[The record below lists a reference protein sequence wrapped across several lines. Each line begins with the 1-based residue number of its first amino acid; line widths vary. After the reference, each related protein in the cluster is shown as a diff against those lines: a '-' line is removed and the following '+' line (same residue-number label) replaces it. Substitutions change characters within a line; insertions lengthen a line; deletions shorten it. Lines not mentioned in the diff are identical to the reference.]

1 MGTRMLGDLSEHL
14 GDMYGIQSS
23 KGNGCGSDKGSVSIP
38 APPKTPR
45 ESKRDEEV
53 QAARW
58 GWGAPGT
65 QTQAALPL
73 GLYRSRFC
81 GTCCSS
87 SLDTWTVHSRSGA
100 VCSYAALRDA
110 LVLQADAFSGRGAR
124 AVFERFTRGNGIVV
138 PNGQRWRTLRN
149 FALGALTEFG
159 LGTRTIRDSVL
170 EEAPC
175 LLGEF
180 QDSVGTAWSEKDR
193 DLLWVWPLDTCC
205 GCGLGK
211 ALGWN
216 EASKPKGW
224 VGAEPQAFDLVMFPL
239 PGAPF
244 DPWRLLDNAVSHVM
258 CSVVF
263 ENRYGY
269 EDPEFLRFLDLFN
282 DNFRIMSS
290 RWGEEQKGPES
301 HFQETLVITTH
312 NHFFG
317 STETTSTTPRCGL
330 LILLKHPEVAGL

>member
-1 MGTRMLGDLSEHL
+1 M
-14 GDMYGIQSS
+14 
-23 KGNGCGSDKGSVSIP
+23 
-38 APPKTPR
+38 
-45 ESKRDEEV
+45 
-53 QAARW
+53 
-58 GWGAPGT
+58 
-65 QTQAALPL
+65 
-73 GLYRSRFC
+73 
-81 GTCCSS
+81 
-87 SLDTWTVHSRSGA
+87 
-100 VCSYAALRDA
+100 CSYAALRDA

-138 PNGQRWRTLRN
+138 SNGQRWRTLRN
-149 FALGALTEFG
+149 FALGALQEFG

-180 QDSVGTAWSEKDR
+180 QDSV
-193 DLLWVWPLDTCC
+193 
-205 GCGLGK
+205 
-211 ALGWN
+211 
-216 EASKPKGW
+216 
-224 VGAEPQAFDLVMFPL
+224 
-239 PGAPF
+239 GAPF

-301 HFQETLVITTH
+301 HFQETLVMMTH
-312 NHFFG
+312 NHFLG
-317 STETTSTTPRCGL
+317 STETTSTALRYEL
-330 LILLKHPEVAGL
+330 LFLLKHPEVAGL

>member
-1 MGTRMLGDLSEHL
+1 MKQSEELRGSRLHYGML
-14 GDMYGIQSS
+14 
-23 KGNGCGSDKGSVSIP
+23 P
-38 APPKTPR
+38 
-45 ESKRDEEV
+45 
-53 QAARW
+53 
-58 GWGAPGT
+58 GWGVANSPARPLLCSTPPG
-65 QTQAALPL
+65 
-73 GLYRSRFC
+73 
-81 GTCCSS
+81 
-87 SLDTWTVHSRSGA
+87 
-100 VCSYAALRDA
+100 
-110 LVLQADAFSGRGAR
+110 
-124 AVFERFTRGNGIVV
+124 VV
-138 PNGQRWRTLRN
+138 VSNGQRWWTLRS
-149 FALGALTEFG
+149 FALGALKEFG
-159 LGTRTIRDSVL
+159 LGTRTIKDSVL

-180 QDSVGTAWSEKDR
+180 QDSFGTAWSEKDR

-211 ALGWN
+211 AFGWN

-290 RWGEEQKGPES
+290 RWGEVRGSAPIPPSCAQSMPNSKYMDLP
-301 HFQETLVITTH
+301 TLDH
-312 NHFFG
+312 
-317 STETTSTTPRCGL
+317 
-330 LILLKHPEVAGL
+330 